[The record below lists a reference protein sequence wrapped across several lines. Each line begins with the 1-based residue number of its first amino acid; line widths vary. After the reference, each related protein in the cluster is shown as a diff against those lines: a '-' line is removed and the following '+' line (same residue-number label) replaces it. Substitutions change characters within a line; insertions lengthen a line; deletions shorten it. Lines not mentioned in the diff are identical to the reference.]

1 VRARRAVLFACA
13 SAGVQLVEIVV
24 MLALASPRSGLQAA
38 MWISAGSMFL
48 LLVGASVLRLSG
60 QLKLSGQ
67 DLADQAEK
75 DKRMVEFTKG
85 GKFLGVIPFGSRST
99 HY

>member
-1 VRARRAVLFACA
+1 
-13 SAGVQLVEIVV
+13 
-24 MLALASPRSGLQAA
+24 MLALARPNPGLRDAA
-38 MWISAGSMFL
+38 WISVGSVLF
-48 LLVGASVLRLSG
+48 LLVGVGVLRVSG
-60 QLKLSGQ
+60 QLELSGQ